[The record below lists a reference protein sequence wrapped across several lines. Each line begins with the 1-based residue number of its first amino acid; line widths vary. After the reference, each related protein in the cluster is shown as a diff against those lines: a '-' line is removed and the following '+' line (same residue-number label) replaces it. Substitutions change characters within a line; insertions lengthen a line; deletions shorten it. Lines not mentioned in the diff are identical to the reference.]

1 MNDLQYTTIIAL
13 ASAAAICVLLFD
25 KHGRAHKPMASFVA
39 YLIFVQMAA
48 LVIAAIMKAD
58 WLIEWLLILGL
69 AVHTGNIL
77 LAGGN
82 ITKIQTQTKKERKA

>member
-1 MNDLQYTTIIAL
+1 MNSLQYTVIIAL
-13 ASAAAICVLLFD
+13 SAASALCILLFD
-25 KHGRAHKPMASFVA
+25 KRGRAHKPLAAFVA

-48 LVIAAIMKAD
+48 LLLAAFMRAD
-58 WLIEWLLILGL
+58 RLIEWLLILGL

-82 ITKIQTQTKKERKA
+82 VTKIQPKKEKKT